1 MVKLRRFWVFL
12 ATGTLLLPMG
22 LGSLGA
28 AQEEEQ
34 IEWRTYSDHEYN
46 WSMDYPSSW
55 WVVKPESYATLFI
68 GDKGVSACVGFMGE
82 DRGKEFLVSADLEG
96 RFHFLQV
103 FLKSRARS
111 QYSMWFEVSE
121 GTIQVGGEPAM
132 EAVYIMGDSL
142 PDTVERR
149 VILVARGKAL
159 YGMVYTA
166 PASLY
171 SEMNEVYFEPMV
183 QSMSFEEK
191 EAIIE
196 EEEVVLEKEEAI
208 IEGPTLVGATW
219 AEIPTYHSPSS
230 DVHYVPSVGMKFI
243 WVQVKLRAGAKPVE
257 TSQVDCYVEDQD
269 GVRWNL
275 GDDQNA
281 YLAAYGYG
289 LPTHAKNP
297 SDIPPG
303 ETYVLYFEG
312 QTGEKVI
319 PENIGVDIQSTP

>member
-1 MVKLRRFWVFL
+1 MVKLKGFWVFL

-22 LGSLGA
+22 FGGLGV

-34 IEWRTYSDHEYN
+34 VEWRTYSDHEYN

-55 WVVKPESYATLFI
+55 WVVKPKSYATLFI

-82 DRGKEFLVSADLEG
+82 DLGEESPLSVDLEG
-96 RFHFLQV
+96 RFHSLQV

-111 QYSMWFEVSE
+111 QYSLWFKVSE
-121 GTIQVGGEPAM
+121 GMIQVGGKPAM
-132 EAVYIMGDSL
+132 EVVYIMGDSL

-149 VILVARGKAL
+149 VILVARDKAL

-166 PASLY
+166 SASLY
-171 SEMNEVYFEPMV
+171 NKVNEVYFEPMV
-183 QSMSFEEK
+183 QSMIF
-191 EAIIE
+191 E
-196 EEEVVLEKEEAI
+196 EEEVILEEGEAVLE
-208 IEGPTLVGATW
+208 GSTLVEATW
-219 AEIPTYHSPSS
+219 AEIPAYHSPSS
-230 DVHYVPSVGMKFI
+230 DVHYAPSTGMKFI
-243 WVQVKLRAGAKPVE
+243 WVQIKLRAGAKPVE
-257 TSQVDCYVEDQD
+257 TSQVDCYVEDQN

-297 SDIPPG
+297 SEVPPG

-312 QTGEKVI
+312 QAGEKVT
-319 PENIGVDIQSTP
+319 PENIGVNIQSTPDRS